1 MNKKLLMS
9 AIAMVVIFSASGIS
23 YANDGAEVQ
32 EKQHI
37 KMERPIYKFDGPR
50 HHKFKGQPPSKAEME
65 AKKAEFEKRLNLTE
79 KQKEQ
84 IEKNKQQDREKMKT
98 IFEKMK
104 ENKDAIKEI
113 HQNDSLS
120 PEDKVTKSAEYEKNL
135 IDLKVKANELRKENM
150 KNFENILTEEQ
161 KVEFAKIKEEQK
173 KEMEKRRGQFKGK
186 RGFKGSQ
193 PPIGLPVQPKP
204 IPVER

>member
-9 AIAMVVIFSASGIS
+9 ALAMVVMFSVSNVS
-23 YANDGAEVQ
+23 YANDGAEIQ
-32 EKQHI
+32 KKQPM
-37 KMERPIYKFDGPR
+37 KMERPM
-50 HHKFKGQPPSKAEME
+50 HKFKAQPPSKAEME

-84 IEKNKQQDREKMKT
+84 IEKNKQKDREKMKP

-104 ENKDAIKEI
+104 ENKEAIRNI
-113 HQNDSLS
+113 HHDKTLS
-120 PEDKVTKSAEYEKNL
+120 REDKVVKSAEYEKNL

-150 KNFENILTEEQ
+150 KNFENILTDEQ
-161 KVEFAKIKEEQK
+161 KVEFAKIKDEQQ
-173 KEMEKRRGQFKGK
+173 KEMEKRRAQFKGK

-204 IPVER
+204 IPVKK

>member
-9 AIAMVVIFSASGIS
+9 ALAMAVMFSVSGVS
-23 YANDGAEVQ
+23 YADDGVEMK
-32 EKQHI
+32 EKQPME
-37 KMERPIYKFDGPR
+37 MERPMHKFDGFP

-84 IEKNKQQDREKMKT
+84 IEKNKQQDREKMKP
-98 IFEKMK
+98 IFDEMK
-104 ENKDAIKEI
+104 ENKEAIRVI
-113 HQNDSLS
+113 HQEKSLS

-150 KNFENILTEEQ
+150 KNFENILTDEQ
-161 KVEFAKIKEEQK
+161 KAEFAKIKEEQQ
-173 KEMEKRRGQFKGK
+173 KEMEKRRAQFKGK
-186 RGFKGSQ
+186 RGFQGNK

-204 IPVER
+204 IPVEK